1 MNELAPKYDPHKLED
16 RWYKAWEE
24 GRFFAAPDDPRSEK
38 GTFVI
43 VIPLPNVTGTLHMG
57 HALNN
62 TLQDILTRRKRMQGY
77 DTLWLPGTDHASIAV
92 HTVIEKE
99 LACEGTTRFDLGR
112 EKFLEYAWA
121 WREKYGG
128 IIYAQ
133 LRRLGASLDW
143 SRTRFTLDPMMSRA
157 VREAFVTYYE
167 DGLIYRGT
175 RIVNWCPR
183 CHTAISDLEVV
194 HDVRDGKLWYIRYPG
209 AAGGGA
215 SAGVLVATTRPETM
229 LGDTAVAVHPDD
241 KRYKGLVGKS
251 VVLPLTG
258 RTIPVV
264 ADELVD
270 PEFGTGAVKVTP
282 AHDAADYEIAR
293 KHQLP
298 ELVVMDKDARM
309 NENAPAKYR
318 GMTREECRKA
328 IIDDLQVE
336 GLLEKTKAYE
346 LPAAVC
352 DRCKTDIEP
361 YLSEQWWLSMKD
373 LAGPAVEVVK
383 AGEVRFVP
391 ERWTKVY
398 YNWMENVRD
407 WCLSRQLW
415 WGHRIP
421 VWYCDTCGEV
431 IVAREDPTEC
441 TKCGGPLRQDEDV
454 LDTWF
459 SSALWPFGTMGWPD
473 DTADLRNYF
482 PGDVLVTAPDIIFL
496 WVARMIFTALKL
508 TGKKPFHTVYLHP
521 LIQDVEGRR
530 MSKSLGTGKD
540 PLDIIDKNGAD
551 AVRYT
556 MAMLCSQS
564 QAFRLW
570 EKRFEVGRNLT
581 NKMWNAARFLLPY
594 LEGLENRPL
603 PPERELVDSWI
614 LSRTERARADV
625 EAAYE
630 GYRFNDV
637 ANALYQFFWGE
648 YCDWYLEAIKP
659 RLYGGGKA
667 GAGAARTALYVFD
680 RFLRLMHPVMPY
692 ITEELFSRLVPNG
705 GYLIVAEWPE
715 PAPKLID
722 EAAEEDCALLFD
734 IIRGVRNVR
743 AEMNVPP
750 GDAVD
755 VKVVAADAARA
766 MMVEANLP
774 ALFGLARISAMELV
788 AVGERPAKSAAA
800 VVGDATVYVP
810 LEGVVDLAEEKARLK
825 KTADGLKGEISELEK
840 KLSNEDFV
848 AKAPKNVVARE
859 TERLAGMRERLK
871 RAAENLKALG

>member
-1 MNELAPKYDPHKLED
+1 MIELAPKYDPHALED
-16 RWYKAWEE
+16 RWYKTWEE
-24 GRFFAAPDDPRSEK
+24 GGFFTAPDEPKSEK

-62 TLQDILTRRKRMQGY
+62 TLQDVLTRRKRMQGY

-99 LACEGTTRFDLGR
+99 LAREGTTRFDMGR

-121 WREKYGG
+121 WKKKYGG
-128 IIYAQ
+128 IIYSQ
-133 LRRLGASLDW
+133 LKRLGASLDW
-143 SRTRFTLDPMMSRA
+143 TRTRFTLEPMMSRA

-183 CHTAISDLEVV
+183 CNTAISDLEVV
-194 HDVRDGKLWYIRYPG
+194 HETRDGKLWYIRYPG
-209 AAGGGA
+209 AEGGN
-215 SAGVLVATTRPETM
+215 GVVVATTRPETM
-229 LGDTAVAVHPDD
+229 LGDTAVAVHPGDERFGD
-241 KRYKGLVGKS
+241 LIGKE

-258 RTIPVV
+258 RSIPVV

-270 PEFGTGAVKVTP
+270 PEFGTGVVKVTP
-282 AHDAADYEIAR
+282 AHDAADYDIGR
-293 KHQLP
+293 KHKLD
-298 ELVVMDKDARM
+298 ELVVMDKNARM

-328 IIDDLQVE
+328 VVEDLQLE
-336 GLLEKTKAYE
+336 GLLETTKAYE
-346 LPAAVC
+346 LPAAIC

-361 YLSEQWWLSMKD
+361 YLSEQWWLSMKE
-373 LAGPAVEVVK
+373 LAEPAVDVVK
-383 AGEVRFVP
+383 SGEVRFVP
-391 ERWTKVY
+391 ERWIKVY

-421 VWYCDTCGEV
+421 VWYCDGCGGV
-431 IVAREDPTEC
+431 IVARENPTEC
-441 TKCGGPLRQDEDV
+441 PKCGGDLRQDEDV

-496 WVARMIFTALKL
+496 WVARMIFSALKL

-521 LIQDVEGRR
+521 MIQDVEGRR

-540 PLDIIDKNGAD
+540 PLDIVDEKGAD

-556 MAMLCSQS
+556 MTMLCSQS
-564 QAFRLW
+564 QSFRLW

-594 LEGLENRPL
+594 LEDLDDRSL
-603 PPERELVDSWI
+603 PDEDERELVDSWI
-614 LSRTERARADV
+614 LSRTEKARADV

-637 ANALYQFFWGE
+637 ANTLYQFFWGE
-648 YCDWYLEAIKP
+648 YCDWYLESIKP
-659 RLYGGGKA
+659 RLYDGGKA
-667 GAGAARTALYVFD
+667 GAVAARTALYVFD
-680 RFLRLMHPVMPY
+680 RFLRLMHPIMPY
-692 ITEELFSRLVPNG
+692 ITEELFSRLVPDG
-705 GYLIVAEWPE
+705 GYLIVAKWPE
-715 PAPKLID
+715 PAPELTDD
-722 EAAEEDCALLFD
+722 EAEADVTLLFD

-750 GDAVD
+750 GELVDA
-755 VKVVAADAARA
+755 KVVVADAARA

-774 ALFGLARISAMELV
+774 TLFGLGRIKGMELV
-788 AVGERPAKSAAA
+788 AVGERPAKSAVA

-810 LEGVVDLAEEKARLK
+810 LEGVVDLEEEKTRLERIAEELK
-825 KTADGLKGEISELEK
+825 LNVAELEK
-840 KLSNEDFV
+840 KLSNEDFIG
-848 AKAPKNVVARE
+848 KAPKNVVARE
-859 TERLAGMRERLK
+859 TERLEEMRARLK
-871 RAAENLKALG
+871 RTEENLDAFG

>member
-1 MNELAPKYDPHKLED
+1 MNELAPKYDPHELED
-16 RWYKAWEE
+16 RWYKTWEE
-24 GRFFAAPDDPRSEK
+24 GGFFTAPGDPKSEK

-62 TLQDILTRRKRMQGY
+62 TLQDVLTRRKRMQGY

-99 LACEGTTRFDLGR
+99 LAKEGITRFDMGR
-112 EKFLEYAWA
+112 EKFLEHAWA
-121 WREKYGG
+121 WKEKYGG
-128 IIYAQ
+128 IIYSQ
-133 LRRLGASLDW
+133 LKRLGASLDW

-183 CHTAISDLEVV
+183 CNTAISDLEVV
-194 HDVRDGKLWYIRYPG
+194 HEERDGKLWYIRYPG
-209 AAGGGA
+209 ADGSDGA
-215 SAGVLVATTRPETM
+215 IVATTRPETM
-229 LGDTAVAVHPDD
+229 LGDTAVAVHPGDE
-241 KRYKGLVGKS
+241 RFGGLIGKD

-258 RTIPVV
+258 RTIPVI

-282 AHDAADYEIAR
+282 AHDAADYEIGR
-293 KHQLP
+293 KHGLD
-298 ELVVMDKDARM
+298 ELIVMDKDARM
-309 NENAPAKYR
+309 NENAPPKYQ
-318 GMTREECRKA
+318 GMSREECRKA
-328 IIDDLQVE
+328 VLDDLQVE
-336 GLLEKTKAYE
+336 GLLETTKAYE
-346 LPAAVC
+346 LPAAIC

-361 YLSEQWWLSMKD
+361 YLSEQWWLSMKE
-373 LAGPAVEVVK
+373 LAGPAVDVVK
-383 AGEVRFVP
+383 SGEVRFVP

-398 YNWMENVRD
+398 YNWMENIRD

-421 VWYCDTCGEV
+421 VWYGADCGEV

-441 TKCGGPLRQDEDV
+441 PKCGGPLRQDEDV

-473 DTADLRNYF
+473 DTADLNNYF

-496 WVARMIFTALKL
+496 WVARMMFSALKL

-521 LIQDVEGRR
+521 MIQDAEGRR

-540 PLDIIDKNGAD
+540 PLDIINEKGAD

-556 MAMLCSQS
+556 MTMLCSQS

-594 LEGLENRPL
+594 LEGLDDRSLPDEN
-603 PPERELVDSWI
+603 EREPVDSWI
-614 LSRTERARADV
+614 LSRAEKARADV

-637 ANALYQFFWGE
+637 ANTLYQFFWGE

-659 RLYGGGKA
+659 RLYDGGKA
-667 GAGAARTALYVFD
+667 GAVAARTALYVFD
-680 RFLRLMHPVMPY
+680 LFLRLMHPIMPY
-692 ITEELFSRLVPNG
+692 ITEELFSRLVPDG
-705 GYLIVAEWPE
+705 GYLIVAEWPK
-715 PAPKLID
+715 PAPELAD
-722 EAAEEDCALLFD
+722 DAAEADVTLLFD

-750 GDAVD
+750 GDTVD
-755 VKVVAADAARA
+755 AKVVVADAARA

-774 ALFGLARISAMELV
+774 GLFGLGRIKGMELV
-788 AVGERPAKSAAA
+788 AVGERPAKSAVA

-810 LEGVVDLAEEKARLK
+810 LEGVVDIEGEKARLEK
-825 KTADGLKGEISELEK
+825 AAEELKRNIAELEK
-840 KLSNEDFV
+840 KLSNEDFIS
-848 AKAPKNVVARE
+848 KAPKNVVTRE
-859 TERLAGMRERLK
+859 TERLEEMRARSK
-871 RAAENLKALG
+871 RTEENLDALE